1 MSYVDFTGCIISPFG
16 GCFLVPAD
24 NETKNPTKTQKIL
37 QALEEQDHPVSLH
50 RLREHCSM
58 RTATVS
64 ELLKQL
70 IEKGDVHYSPNG
82 YQINPLTRF
91 PPIGTQGKGN
101 GKH

>member
-1 MSYVDFTGCIISPFG
+1 MELEQNGEALALSIQQKTIEK
-16 GCFLVPAD
+16 

-70 IEKGDVHYSPNG
+70 IEKGDVHHSPNG